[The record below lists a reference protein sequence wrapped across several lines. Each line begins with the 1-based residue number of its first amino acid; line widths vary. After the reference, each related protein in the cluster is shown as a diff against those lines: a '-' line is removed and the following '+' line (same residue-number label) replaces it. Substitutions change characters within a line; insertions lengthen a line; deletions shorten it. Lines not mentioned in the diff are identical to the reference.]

1 MVAIEWITRILL
13 NFVNSLDM
21 RCTCGYY
28 QQRCSNDGVWYIGHW
43 LFVSGAVDVSI
54 LPALW
59 CMSNFNFSNT
69 SAQLKFY
76 RMSFEGR
83 FTSLIGVARGGT
95 NTRVDR
101 LLPSPILIYSNNS
114 KPSFACHII
123 SRDPTS
129 PTFST
134 RSFLD
139 SGYASQGR
147 SKIQFRCIGALQ
159 RCQWYDYV
167 STMYQVQFYTWRI
180 NSSSSEAKTKPT
192 LSAAYL
198 SKVP

>member
-28 QQRCSNDGVWYIGHW
+28 QQRCSNDGVWYLGHW

-129 PTFST
+129 PTFCNTFISWLRVCEPGT
-134 RSFLD
+134 LED
-139 SGYASQGR
+139 TVPVH
-147 SKIQFRCIGALQ
+147 RCITA
-159 RCQWYDYV
+159 V
-167 STMYQVQFYTWRI
+167 SMTWLRKH
-180 NSSSSEAKTKPT
+180 NVSGSVLHMTN
-192 LSAAYL
+192 
-198 SKVP
+198 